1 MFDINHCKLD
11 IALGAQKLLGDMK
24 LQDILNQSCGAAT
37 FFEWVCYLSIKL
49 FWQTMLY
56 RNILSILHNVFQR
69 FTLLQTKYPL
79 EDLTRNSA
87 LFRWFH

>member
-37 FFEWVCYLSIKL
+37 FFEWVII
-49 FWQTMLY
+49 
-56 RNILSILHNVFQR
+56 N
-69 FTLLQTKYPL
+69 
-79 EDLTRNSA
+79 
-87 LFRWFH
+87 